1 MKKRSHNRVVF
12 KAKALDHLQTSTDLD
27 KSAPAAHLVR
37 MVKGAIER
45 MD

>member
-12 KAKALDHLQTSTDLD
+12 KANALNHLQTPTELD

-37 MVKGAIER
+37 MTKGAIER
-45 MD
+45 LD